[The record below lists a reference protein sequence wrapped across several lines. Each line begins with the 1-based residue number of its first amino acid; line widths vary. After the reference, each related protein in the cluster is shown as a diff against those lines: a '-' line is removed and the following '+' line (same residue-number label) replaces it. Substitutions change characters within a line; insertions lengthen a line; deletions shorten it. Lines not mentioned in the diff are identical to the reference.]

1 MNELPLRDI
10 HLPDVNLWWPP
21 AIGWWLLPL
30 VLVLIAFYLPKLI
43 RWLNQKPVKK
53 LSLRELKRIRRDLRN
68 SHDERQALE
77 ELSVLLRRT
86 VMSYC
91 GRNTSAS
98 LTGARWLKQLEQ
110 LSVEN
115 YFSAEQSDWLS
126 YGQYQPTAKC
136 EVKAL
141 MRSCENWVRALPRS
155 HSHVAD

>member
-10 HLPDVNLWWPP
+10 HLPDASLWWPP
-21 AIGWWLLPL
+21 AIGWWFLPL
-30 VLVLIAFYLPKLI
+30 GLVLIAFYLPKLV
-43 RWLNQKPVKK
+43 RWLKQKPVKK
-53 LSLRELKRIRRDLRN
+53 LSLRELKRIRSDLKSNRN
-68 SHDERQALE
+68 EHQALQ

-91 GRNTSAS
+91 GRNSSAS
-98 LTGARWLKQLEQ
+98 LTGASWVQQLQQ

-126 YGQYQPTAKC
+126 YGQYQPAAKC

-141 MRSCENWVRALPRS
+141 MRSCENWIRALPRN
-155 HSHVAD
+155 HLHVAN